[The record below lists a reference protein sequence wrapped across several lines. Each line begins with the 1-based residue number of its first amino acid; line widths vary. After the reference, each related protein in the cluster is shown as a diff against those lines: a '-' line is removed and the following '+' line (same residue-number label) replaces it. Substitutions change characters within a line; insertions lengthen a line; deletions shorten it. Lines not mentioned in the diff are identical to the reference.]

1 MNLTNYHAKYLAH
14 ELTRRAAAGT
24 VEGIV
29 NVLADARVDLNPH
42 QVEAALFASQNPFS
56 KGVILADETGLGKTI
71 EAGLLIAQKWA
82 ERKRKILVILPANL
96 RKQWSQ
102 ELNEKFSLPSSILE
116 SKTASQIIRNGKFNP
131 FESSEIVIVAKP
143 TSRIIVVK

>member
-42 QVEAALFASQNPFS
+42 QVEAALFASQNPFP

-71 EAGLLIAQKWA
+71 EAGLLIQ
-82 ERKRKILVILPANL
+82 
-96 RKQWSQ
+96 Q
-102 ELNEKFSLPSSILE
+102 
-116 SKTASQIIRNGKFNP
+116 NGVGING
-131 FESSEIVIVAKP
+131 
-143 TSRIIVVK
+143 